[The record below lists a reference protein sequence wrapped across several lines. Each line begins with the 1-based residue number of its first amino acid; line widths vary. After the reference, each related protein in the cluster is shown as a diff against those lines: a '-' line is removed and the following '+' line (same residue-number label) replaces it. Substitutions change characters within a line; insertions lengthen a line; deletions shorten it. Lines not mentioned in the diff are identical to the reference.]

1 MRIKYCLGLHVE
13 LAASKRREKQKKR
26 FCISIKLKQGVSFLT
41 RRTKEGGKIGFKE
54 PSFFMLKH
62 PG

>member
-13 LAASKRREKQKKR
+13 LAESKKREKQKKR
-26 FCISIKLKQGVSFLT
+26 FCIRIKLKLGVSSLT
-41 RRTKEGGKIGFKE
+41 FRIKEGDKICLKK

-62 PG
+62 AG